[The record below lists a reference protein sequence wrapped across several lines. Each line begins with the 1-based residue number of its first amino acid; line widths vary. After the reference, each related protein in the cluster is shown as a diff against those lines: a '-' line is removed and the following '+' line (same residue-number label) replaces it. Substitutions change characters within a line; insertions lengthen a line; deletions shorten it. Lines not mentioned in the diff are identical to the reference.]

1 MKKNATTTTT
11 TKASIGTPVIEPVSQ
26 KDCLGGTEAML
37 IIKCGVFFLLVR
49 GIREFLVPINRIQA
63 QKIVVR
69 SQGFFIDLDCKTL
82 DDRIFDKELQKKMY
96 EAFDATDNFI
106 AAIKVLEEQPGWK
119 D

>member
-1 MKKNATTTTT
+1 MKKNTNIAKTTT
-11 TKASIGTPVIEPVSQ
+11 ASIGTPVIEPISQ
-26 KDCLGGTEAML
+26 EDCLGGTEVAL

-63 QKIVVR
+63 QKIAVR

-82 DDRIFDKELQKKMY
+82 DDRIFGKELQKKMY
-96 EAFDATDNFI
+96 EAFDATDNFY
-106 AAIKVLEEQPGWK
+106 AAIKILEEQPGWK